1 MTTAVP
7 AGRRSSSCA
16 PRLGLQARRHAGL
29 VILGLSLAAGSVLPA
44 AAEDETTVTLPL
56 AQDSIASIANI
67 ITVTVG
73 GGNPAPLAF
82 DTGSSGLR
90 IQESMIGPGVRK
102 TDRRITGQYPDGTV
116 VEGYLAYAVI
126 GFPGGSGPATTDRE
140 VPVEV
145 ITSVRCG
152 AFSASCAGVPVGTV
166 GYFGADYRGQDGL
179 SNPFQALPGNLASG
193 YVIDVTDSSNPFVDV
208 GLTRG
213 NAGDFDFQT
222 IPPGSGATVDG
233 ARTWATDALE
243 ACYTLDTMGP
253 ACQPVL
259 FASGA
264 MGVTFALPGYD
275 PQYFSDP
282 AGNVTPGNTVQM
294 QIGSVISLDL
304 EANGDLR
311 DQDLVVVPRAPTS
324 VAGMPFFQHY
334 AVAFDAREG
343 RIGFQ
348 DGD

>member
-1 MTTAVP
+1 MNRAAPTDL
-7 AGRRSSSCA
+7 RSS
-16 PRLGLQARRHAGL
+16 PRRRAMLVPGVLAGL
-29 VILGLSLAAGSVLPA
+29 ATGLATPA
-44 AAEDETTVTLPL
+44 YAQDETSVTLPL
-56 AQDSIASIANI
+56 AQDSGASIANI

-90 IQESMIGPGVRK
+90 VQEAMIGPNVRK

-126 GFPGGSGPATTDRE
+126 GFPGGSGPATTQQE
-140 VPVEV
+140 VPIEV
-145 ITSVRCG
+145 ITKVSCG
-152 AFSASCAGVPVGTV
+152 AFSASCSGIPVGTV
-166 GYFGADYRGQDGL
+166 GYFGADYRGQDEL
-179 SNPFQALPGNLASG
+179 PNPFQALPGNLSSG
-193 YVIDVTDSSNPFVDV
+193 YVIDVTDSTNPFVAV

-213 NAGDFDFQT
+213 NAGEFDFQS
-222 IPPGSGATVDG
+222 IPPGGQSTAGG
-233 ARTWATDALE
+233 YRTWATGGLE
-243 ACYTLDTMGP
+243 ACYRLDTMGP

-259 FASGA
+259 FSSGA
-264 MGVTFALPGYD
+264 MGIAFALPGYD
-275 PQYFSDP
+275 PQYFTDP
-282 AGNVTPGNTVQM
+282 AGNVAPGNTVQM
-294 QIGSVISLDL
+294 QIGSIISLDL

-324 VAGMPFFQHY
+324 VAGQPFFQHY
-334 AVAFDAREG
+334 AIAFDAREG